1 MRHLLVVAA
10 LVAAFV
16 FLAPL
21 MARAQRV
28 TMMTA
33 TSCVP
38 VSQLP
43 ALQKEFGEHPIGA
56 GLSSDGKS
64 LYYLIRS
71 KDGAFTMIRRDANGM
86 ACFIGGGVGWSSI
99 TPPIEG
105 EGL

>member
-1 MRHLLVVAA
+1 MRHVLAVAA

-21 MARAQRV
+21 MARAARV
-28 TMMTA
+28 TVMTA
-33 TSCVP
+33 TPCVP
-38 VSQLP
+38 VSELP

-56 GLSSDGKS
+56 GLSIDGKA
-64 LYYLIRS
+64 LYYLMRS
-71 KDGAFTMIRRDANGM
+71 KDGAFTMIRRDASGL

-99 TPPIEG
+99 SPPIEG